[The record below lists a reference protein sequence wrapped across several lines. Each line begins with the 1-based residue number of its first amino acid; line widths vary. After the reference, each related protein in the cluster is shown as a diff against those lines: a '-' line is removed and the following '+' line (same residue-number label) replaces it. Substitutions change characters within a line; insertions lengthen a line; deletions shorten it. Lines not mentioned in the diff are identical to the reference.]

1 MKKKI
6 NYWLIKSEPF
16 KYSWDQFVSEGR
28 TFWDGVRNYAA
39 RNNLKAM
46 RRGDRVL
53 FYHSNEGLAIVGVAE
68 VVKESYQDPTSNDP
82 AWVAVDFKPVKAL
95 PQPVTLSQIKSEAT
109 LRDMDL
115 VRLSRLSVGR
125 VRDTEYEKVLA
136 MGGWR

>member
-95 PQPVTLSQIKSEAT
+95 PQPVTLSQIKSEAA

-125 VRDTEYEKVLA
+125 VRDSEFEKVLA
-136 MGGWR
+136 MGGWT